1 MGIAVRNET
10 TWWHCRGKSKLSCTV
25 FDKRLQI
32 PCRMQCSNNWLTC
45 SQSVFCRSSMV
56 SYYVKKK
63 CFRAPSRQ
71 LYVTTTTELL
81 ILLVHIWSSCDSRTK
96 VAFLM
101 VQLGPFRKSINTQES
116 VLNSNVPLYVNQT
129 SQFLTFT
136 EVLKPAKCMK
146 MRYTELSWLTCTVH
160 VWLFFCQC

>member
-1 MGIAVRNET
+1 MTPHDGIAEARASYFAQFLTRDCKFPVA
-10 TWWHCRGKSKLSCTV
+10 
-25 FDKRLQI
+25 
-32 PCRMQCSNNWLTC
+32 CSAVIIGSPVHRASSADRQWFLT
-45 SQSVFCRSSMV
+45 ML
-56 SYYVKKK
+56 KKK
-63 CFRAPSRQ
+63 CFRAPSKQ

-129 SQFLTFT
+129 SQFLTFI